1 MAKKGLTAV
10 CAGATMAASLVLVAP
25 GGAAAAASAGSAASQ
40 EGQRGPHDACGDLT
54 SAQVIAAT
62 GAPIT
67 VVGHSAVVLNSFW
80 YSPPVKLA
88 SCSWTDANTK
98 AAKFGILQLA
108 VARLPTPVVAAS
120 YFHKVTIST
129 TEGVGW
135 RQVTGI
141 GTKALLLPEG
151 PLAPARPEAAEIAVL
166 QGALVLGI
174 NLAAVLGGKLNTVT
188 RFVAVLKP
196 LAASVLSRVSR

>member
-1 MAKKGLTAV
+1 
-10 CAGATMAASLVLVAP
+10 
-25 GGAAAAASAGSAASQ
+25 
-40 EGQRGPHDACGDLT
+40 
-54 SAQVIAAT
+54 
-62 GAPIT
+62 
-67 VVGHSAVVLNSFW
+67 
-80 YSPPVKLA
+80 
-88 SCSWTDANTK
+88 
-98 AAKFGILQLA
+98 
-108 VARLPTPVVAAS
+108 
-120 YFHKVTIST
+120 

-135 RQVTGI
+135 REVTGI